1 MTAKTKLP
9 REQYARVSRARPCP
23 VCGKPDWCM
32 LARDGS
38 HAICSRVSVGGVF
51 CGEPGWRHTMT
62 NAQPTTHPATMREK
76 ARLDASGYAVA
87 FERALTPAQALAC
100 SSDLGVSVDSLR
112 RLRMGWCEEHDAP
125 TFPMW
130 ERGQIVGIRIRK
142 PDGFKFAIRDSSN
155 GFFIPRGLTLFD
167 TLLIVEGPTDTA
179 AALDM
184 GFDAIGKPNASACTD
199 ELIRLLC
206 ERRPDL
212 TVFMGENDTPDASG
226 KVAGIDGPMKQC
238 ERARNAGL
246 RAVFVLPPRGKDLRE
261 WKNVHGATRDML
273 ERIVRN
279 AT

>member
-9 REQYARVSRARPCP
+9 REHYTRVSRSRPCP

-38 HAICSRVSVGGVF
+38 HAICSRVSIGGVF
-51 CGEPGWRHTMT
+51 CGEPGWRHLIG
-62 NAQPTTHPATMREK
+62 NVQPTTHPTMREK
-76 ARLDASGYAVA
+76 AKLDASGYAVA
-87 FERALTPAQALAC
+87 FERALTVDQRTDTAA
-100 SSDLGVSVDSLR
+100 SLGVTPGSLY

-142 PDGFKFAIRDSSN
+142 PDGSKFAIRDSSN

-167 TLLIVEGPTDTA
+167 TLLIVEGPTDCA
-179 AALDM
+179 AALDL
-184 GFDAIGKPNASACTD
+184 GFDAIGKPNASACSD

-212 TVFMGENDTPDASG
+212 TVFVGENDTPDASG
-226 KVAGIDGPMKQC
+226 KVAGIDGPMRQC
-238 ERARNAGL
+238 ERAKNAGL
-246 RAVFVLPPRGKDLRE
+246 RAVFILPPKGKDLRE
-261 WKNVHGATRDML
+261 WKNVHGATHDMV